1 MRRNRLVP
9 LTLVHYKLN
18 TLMLVSCI
26 LIWNKSKGLI
36 LKMHIDWYIYIYI
49 YIYRSILFSKI
60 SFNLSLLYKY
70 VYGIMKFNLSMKW
83 FYKPW
88 GLLFWKYSSALKHKW
103 LLIFE
108 TSSPKW
114 IKTMPAYKRLR
125 SKSNYHSRWCTL
137 IDSCFSRLVQ
147 PKSDGHL
154 YQHSNANLMIDFWLI
169 DINGSIV
176 PWEA

>member
-9 LTLVHYKLN
+9 LTRVLYKLN
-18 TLMLVSCI
+18 TLMLVLCV
-26 LIWNKSKGLI
+26 LIWNKSKELNLKI
-36 LKMHIDWYIYIYI
+36 LIDWYKTKKPSYWN
-49 YIYRSILFSKI
+49 ILFSNI

-83 FYKPW
+83 FYKLW

-114 IKTMPAYKRLR
+114 IKTMPAYKRIR
-125 SKSNYHSRWCTL
+125 SKSNYHGRSCTL
-137 IDSCFSRLVQ
+137 IDGCCSRLVQ

-154 YQHSNANLMIDFWLI
+154 YQHTNANLMIDFWLL

>member
-1 MRRNRLVP
+1 MRRYMKQIERIDFENVHRL
-9 LTLVHYKLN
+9 
-18 TLMLVSCI
+18 
-26 LIWNKSKGLI
+26 
-36 LKMHIDWYIYIYI
+36 IYIYKTKKPS
-49 YIYRSILFSKI
+49 YWNILFSNI

-83 FYKPW
+83 FYKLW

-114 IKTMPAYKRLR
+114 IKTMPAYKRIR
-125 SKSNYHSRWCTL
+125 SKSNYHGRSCTL
-137 IDSCFSRLVQ
+137 IDGCFSRLVQ

-154 YQHSNANLMIDFWLI
+154 YQHSNANLMIDYLLL